1 MKTFNR
7 ICRVQI
13 FHAARVETT
22 RPKWLT
28 ATWLV
33 ETHGPVIVIMI
44 ANRFSL
50 IVTLVFVVLLSTIH
64 SGEFDIWRLSFYWN
78 YSFILNRLS
87 SINRCIEFCQY
98 ETMFIQLLKEINLYV
113 CIYIDIYIWDNK
125 LYCLYS
131 ILISD

>member
-13 FHAARVETT
+13 FHAAGVEAT

-44 ANRFSL
+44 ANRLSL

-64 SGEFDIWRLSFYWN
+64 SGECEYFAPFFLLKLFVH
-78 YSFILNRLS
+78 FKLS
-87 SINRCIEFCQY
+87 SINRYVEFCQC
-98 ETMFIQLLKEINLYV
+98 ETMFIQLLKETKSIYV
-113 CIYIDIYIWDNK
+113 YIWNNK

-131 ILISD
+131 VLICD